1 MDVAWN
7 SLEIVVFQQLITLD
21 DRLTLYFRGDHATV
35 ARLLIFGFHVSFLPL
50 YFLAATAG
58 NFSPNMGSP
67 LFDCCSVASS

>member
-1 MDVAWN
+1 MDVAWY
-7 SLEIVVFQQLITLD
+7 SLEIVVFQQLVTLD
-21 DRLTLYFRGDHATV
+21 NRLTLHFRGDHATV
-35 ARLLIFGFHVSFLPL
+35 ARLFIIGFHVSLLLL